1 MDAKTL
7 VIGMTLT
14 LIFVFIYADR
24 YRKREVEL
32 MRLEGEYFESVK
44 KWHSNPDSPENQK
57 LLKQSAKEF
66 GLRLGMLESEIEEMI
81 SRDMSSLSK

>member
-7 VIGMTLT
+7 VIAMTLT
-14 LIFVFIYADR
+14 LIFVFFYADR

-32 MRLEGEYFESVK
+32 MRLEGQYFESMK
-44 KWHSNPDSPENQK
+44 RWKGNPESEEF
-57 LLKQSAKEF
+57 LKQVRQSGKEF

-81 SRDMSSLSK
+81 KRDMDALVK